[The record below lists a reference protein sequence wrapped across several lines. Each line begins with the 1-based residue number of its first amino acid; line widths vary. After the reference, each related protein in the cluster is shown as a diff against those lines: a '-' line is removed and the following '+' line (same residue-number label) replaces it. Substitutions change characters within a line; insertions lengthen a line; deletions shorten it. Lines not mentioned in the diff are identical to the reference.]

1 MFQVDLGIKSFSEA
15 DLHSLNTV
23 VEGFLTAYKGAS
35 HDMAALR
42 AGPSTLPHLHTVVA
56 TRVAEL
62 NLPAL
67 FVELACR
74 GVADFPAAAPAD
86 WDTLGAERTAAAA
99 AMLSTPRA
107 LYLRDVQSNGLL
119 PLVQG
124 DAPDGWFDPTKVTPS
139 PSPRPLRRGAVLPHL
154 MLCSSRHVVKC
165 PLCTCAVVFGQRPR
179 SAHLTPEQPSRTNAQ
194 TALAPGDVDRD
205 AAHCEAAGGAIRC
218 RRQVQRHSDGH
229 SGGPAGA
236 ALTNHHHTPTLGASI
251 ERKACH

>member
-1 MFQVDLGIKSFSEA
+1 MDDPFSLKMFQVDLGIKSFSEA

-23 VEGFLTAYKGAS
+23 MEGFLTAYKGAS

-74 GVADFPAAAPAD
+74 GVADFPAATPAD

-107 LYLRDVQSNGLL
+107 LYLRDVQSNSLL

-124 DAPDGWFDPTKVTPS
+124 DAPDGWFDPTKVTLS
-139 PSPRPLRRGAVLPHL
+139 PSYLHISIPPLHPAFSAVEPYRLTSCRVESPCCGSAHCAL
-154 MLCSSRHVVKC
+154 AQLCSEN
-165 PLCTCAVVFGQRPR
+165 PLCAPHPR
-179 SAHLTPEQPSRTNAQ
+179 
-194 TALAPGDVDRD
+194 
-205 AAHCEAAGGAIRC
+205 AA
-218 RRQVQRHSDGH
+218 
-229 SGGPAGA
+229 
-236 ALTNHHHTPTLGASI
+236 
-251 ERKACH
+251 